1 MPPSESPRSWA
12 NAMGT
17 TEAVSKT
24 PGSVRV
30 ESLVVAAA
38 AGLVL
43 PVSVLSPKAMAP
55 IFIVACLAA
64 LVGIL
69 RHGLAWPE
77 SLTARLLGAG
87 TVAFLLWSAL
97 SALWSITPERSLEI
111 SLSNTGTV
119 TGAIVLCLYT
129 AGAGTLA
136 IRRIGTAALAGIAI
150 ATILVLVELS
160 TMAALNR
167 LAHGNRLPVEQV
179 SIFRNYL
186 NGSSAVFVMMI
197 WPVTAALGLTGR
209 PKLAAG
215 AGVALFV
222 LSFSAAASVAA
233 LAALAGAGAG
243 IIAAFRPRL
252 YHLLFGA
259 SVVAAALLMPLVTD
273 ILPQPVT
280 STTEMKVD
288 PSTNHRLRIWN
299 FATERITERP
309 LLGWGLDSSRAIPG
323 GAELVPMLHLR
334 EDGKEVTYSE
344 QNLPLHPHNI
354 FLQVWLELGAIGA
367 LFTAAALLA
376 VVREVARTEGAV
388 LRFSSAGALAAAI
401 AFSGLS
407 YSPWQSWW
415 LCTMMFA
422 LALLGACRGAPGQR
436 KP

>member
-1 MPPSESPRSWA
+1 MGAPDIVSTSPTSARA
-12 NAMGT
+12 
-17 TEAVSKT
+17 
-24 PGSVRV
+24 
-30 ESLVVAAA
+30 ESLIVAAA
-38 AGLVL
+38 AGLML
-43 PVSVLSPKAMAP
+43 PVSIFSPKAMAP
-55 IFIVACLAA
+55 IFIAACLAA
-64 LVGIL
+64 LVGIF
-69 RHGLAWPE
+69 RRGFSWPE

-87 TVAFLLWSAL
+87 TAAFLLWSGL
-97 SALWSITPERSLEI
+97 SALWSVTPERSLEI

-119 TGAIVLCLYT
+119 TGAILLCLFT
-129 AGAGTLA
+129 AGAGQPA
-136 IRRIGTAALAGIAI
+136 IRRIGSATLAGIAV
-150 ATILVLVELS
+150 AAILVVIELL
-160 TMAALNR
+160 TTAALNR
-167 LAHGNRLPVEQV
+167 LAHGNRLPIEEI

-215 AGVALFV
+215 AGIALFV
-222 LSFSAAASVAA
+222 LSFSAAASVAG

-259 SVVAAALLMPLVTD
+259 GVVVAALLMPLVTD
-273 ILPQPVT
+273 ILPKPVT

-299 FATERITERP
+299 FAAERIAERP

-323 GAELVPMLHLR
+323 GAELVPMLHR
-334 EDGKEVTYSE
+334 QADGMEVTYSE

-367 LFTAAALLA
+367 LFAAAALLA

-388 LRFSSAGALAAAI
+388 LRFSSAGALTAAI

-422 LALLGACRGAPGQR
+422 LALLGACRGAPGHR
-436 KP
+436 P